1 MRQTRP
7 HQSIQP
13 NGDRS
18 RSFSRKGASKLNLRV
33 WLSLLGLTTGLTLE
47 RAIISPPAVQAQT
60 TPAGVEEGYALLK
73 KGWVNDAIAAFQQ
86 ALRRSPNSLPAK
98 LGLATAYQR
107 AGQDASAWQAYQRV
121 LAQDA
126 NNKTALAAMGLLGT
140 YRPEWQAKGI
150 ETLTQLL
157 QLSPND
163 TTARARRALLYGYQ
177 GRFAESIADYQLL
190 LQGNPSPDVLLGAA
204 QIYSYSG
211 DYTQGLALF
220 NRYRSTGKAIPDN
233 AVTAYA
239 ACLRE
244 TGNATQAVEI
254 LTTRLQQRKQLD
266 ALTIELRS
274 ALAVAYQ
281 ANGQSNAALAALQP
295 LRNQPKAILPL
306 ARSLSTIGRQTK
318 NLQLYSEA
326 IALYRQVLNQTA
338 APSPG
343 LVTEIADVLSEY
355 PPTRAEALQLYQRLT
370 AQQPNN
376 RSLLIKQLAVENL
389 LGQTSREAVRER
401 LLSVLQPL
409 PAAAGERRAIA
420 QALIQLD
427 PPDVELLPIYQELI
441 QAGVDVPFLNF
452 RVAQMLIEQGNFAE
466 ARQALANYNNSALG
480 AKDVASE
487 LLLADIDR
495 RESNYAESVRRY
507 QTILAQ
513 NPTTEIRRDAL
524 WGLAGV
530 LQAQGRAEEALQIYS
545 DILAEN
551 PQDPRAQLGQLYLTY
566 QAKRVSD
573 GKASNKLDELLNGQ
587 TVEPYPELYSL
598 AAALPA
604 DPKREALYRT
614 LLEYDPDNIGIERR
628 LIQVIAKRNPEEA
641 KTRIDQIL
649 ERDRN
654 NIYAYFVQGELAQA
668 TGDLELASQAYQQIL
683 QKESNN
689 VDALSAL
696 GGIRFQQRRYT
707 EATEIYQQ
715 ILAFRPNDLETR
727 RVLAELLLAQD
738 KPVTGLQ
745 QLRQVQQEQAA
756 KDAENP
762 AVNERVQEVQVDLL
776 KRRGFQPDWERY

>member
-13 NGDRS
+13 NGDHS
-18 RSFSRKGASKLNLRV
+18 RSSSRKGAPKLNLRV
-33 WLSLLGLTTGLTLE
+33 WLSLLGLTTGLALE
-47 RAIISPPAVQAQT
+47 RGMISPPAVQAQT

-107 AGQDASAWQAYQRV
+107 AGQDANAWQAYQRV

-254 LTTRLQQRKQLD
+254 LTTRLQPRKQLD
-266 ALTIELRS
+266 ALTIELRA

-281 ANGQSNAALAALQP
+281 ANGQSDAALAALQP

-326 IALYRQVLNQTA
+326 IALYRQVLTQTT

-355 PPTRAEALQLYQRLT
+355 PPTRAESLQLYQRLIT
-370 AQQPNN
+370 QQPNN

-409 PAAAGERRAIA
+409 PAADGERRAIA

-441 QAGVDVPFLNF
+441 QSRVDVPFLNF

-466 ARQALANYNNSALG
+466 ARQALANYSNSALG
-480 AKDVASE
+480 AKDVATE
-487 LLLADIDR
+487 LLLADLDR

-513 NPTTEIRRDAL
+513 NPTAAIRRDAL

-530 LQAQGRAEEALQIYS
+530 FQAQGRAEEALQIYS
-545 DILAEN
+545 GILAEN

-573 GKASNKLDELLNGQ
+573 GKASNKLDELLNGR
-587 TVEPYPELYSL
+587 TVEPYPELYGL

-628 LIQVIAKRNPEEA
+628 LIQVIAKRSPEEA
-641 KTRIDQIL
+641 QTRVNQIL

-654 NIYAYFVQGELAQA
+654 NVYAYFVQGELAQA

-756 KDAENP
+756 KDTENP